1 MATAGNDAADHRNAE
16 SDPPLTAELLAD
28 LQAGVL
34 DDAAAARVRRRVR
47 ADPHAADVLDALNRV
62 RREVAALGADPA
74 SPPDPP
80 PQVTARVAEALRS
93 AEPVGATPRAA
104 HSARPPLRPARA
116 IAAVAGLGA
125 ALAAIGVGTVALLRT
140 PAPAPSTPTDIER
153 ITVSTPPMQIPL
165 SRAEILGLLDR
176 GPDFGPLSDPARR
189 ASCLTGL
196 GYPASTPVLGAR
208 PVAINARPGVV
219 LVIPGDS
226 PHVLTVYAVSAN
238 CSAADTGL
246 LANTEVPRP

>member
-34 DDAAAARVRRRVR
+34 D
-47 ADPHAADVLDALNRV
+47 ALNRV

-80 PQVTARVAEALRS
+80 P
-93 AEPVGATPRAA
+93 
-104 HSARPPLRPARA
+104 
-116 IAAVAGLGA
+116 GA

-140 PAPAPSTPTDIER
+140 PAPAPSTPTDIEH

-176 GPDFGPLSDPARR
+176 SPDFGPLSDPAAWATRR
-189 ASCLTGL
+189 PRRCWGRVRS
-196 GYPASTPVLGAR
+196 PSTPA
-208 PVAINARPGVV
+208 PAW
-219 LVIPGDS
+219 S
-226 PHVLTVYAVSAN
+226 W
-238 CSAADTGL
+238 
-246 LANTEVPRP
+246 

>member
-93 AEPVGATPRAA
+93 AEPV
-104 HSARPPLRPARA
+104 
-116 IAAVAGLGA
+116 
-125 ALAAIGVGTVALLRT
+125 
-140 PAPAPSTPTDIER
+140 
-153 ITVSTPPMQIPL
+153 
-165 SRAEILGLLDR
+165 
-176 GPDFGPLSDPARR
+176 
-189 ASCLTGL
+189 
-196 GYPASTPVLGAR
+196 
-208 PVAINARPGVV
+208 
-219 LVIPGDS
+219 
-226 PHVLTVYAVSAN
+226 
-238 CSAADTGL
+238 
-246 LANTEVPRP
+246 